1 MLQYTVAA
9 VGASSDAADVVGAN
23 GSFRATTAA
32 VADWP
37 VACVHGGSHS
47 DCLLPPPPPRA
58 TDEQSADHCVTAT
71 TPLKTKPQQETL
83 IKW

>member
-23 GSFRATTAA
+23 GSFTATTAA

-37 VACVHGGSHS
+37 TCVHCSRLS
-47 DCLLPPPPPRA
+47 LYCRRR
-58 TDEQSADHCVTAT
+58 V
-71 TPLKTKPQQETL
+71 PQMSNQRT
-83 IKW
+83 IV